1 MSDEGDKQ
9 DINMDP
15 DGLWHEEL
23 ITDRRVGTIQR
34 LTPITVHGQPDPDR
48 PMMFQGQTQIL
59 TPGGALPLNF
69 EIPGDSLAEAVTN
82 FGKAA
87 EGAVEDAM
95 KQLEAMRREA
105 ASSIIVPGGG
115 AGGAGGPPA
124 GGLGG
129 PGGGLKIP

>member
-1 MSDEGDKQ
+1 MSETGDKQ
-9 DINMDP
+9 DINMDS
-15 DGLWHEEL
+15 DGLWLEEL

-34 LTPITVHGQPDPDR
+34 LSPITSAGEPDPSR
-48 PMMFQGQTQIL
+48 KISFQGQTQIL
-59 TPGGALPLNF
+59 TPGGALPLSF
-69 EIPGDSLAEAVTN
+69 EIAGDSLAEAVAN

-105 ASSIIVPGGG
+105 ASSIIVPGAGGGPGG
-115 AGGAGGPPA
+115 AGPGGMP
-124 GGLGG
+124 G